1 MAGSAFK
8 AEKLVK
14 KSIISLCPEIDDL
27 WESVE
32 MSKSNVKTV
41 KDLVSRLQRQVQ
53 QESEAKVENN
63 DNTPEN
69 QQLLFDLMEAQLKLE
84 FAQADPV
91 VSSQRIAIAKDTIKL
106 LMLISNAEKAY
117 KAFEGVL
124 CSKSQARSN
133 SQV

>member
-1 MAGSAFK
+1 MASSAFK

-14 KSIISLCPEIDDL
+14 KSIVILCPEIDEL

-41 KDLVSRLQRQVQ
+41 KDLVSRLQSQVQ

-63 DNTPEN
+63 DHTPEN

-91 VSSQRIAIAKDTIKL
+91 VSSERIAIAKDCIKL

-124 CSKSQARSN
+124 RSKSQARLN